1 MWCYVVLCDMVFR
14 QCSGAVLYYVYLTN
28 FQPLTLTPP
37 PAPARSVLRK
47 ALLQHTL
54 EYLGPQSSAKGTC
67 KYWRALLSVAATDA
81 AK

>member
-1 MWCYVVLCDMVFR
+1 MWCY
-14 QCSGAVLYYVYLTN
+14 AVLYYVYLTN
-28 FQPLTLTPP
+28 FQPLTLP
-37 PAPARSVLRK
+37 PARSVLSK